1 MSHVTLNV
9 AFRTLSG
16 RVGDA
21 VFYTRYGRQ
30 YMRPYV
36 KPSNPDTPAQ
46 RARRFAFRNAVRAWQ
61 ALGDE
66 EKLQWKNIG
75 RKRHLPGYNAFISH
89 AMSGEPHFLQES
101 TPYMVKADS
110 ARRTTYLRRPKC
122 AGRVSNL
129 LKVRPVIAPYP
140 CITRDKAPYLPAI
153 ARHNRRL

>member
-1 MSHVTLNV
+1 MAHVTLNV

-46 RARRFAFRNAVRAWQ
+46 RARRSAFRHAVRAWQ
-61 ALGDE
+61 ALGEE
-66 EKLQWKNIG
+66 EKLQWKKVG
-75 RKRHLPGYNAFISH
+75 RKRHLSGYNAFISH
-89 AMSGEPHFLQES
+89 TMNSAPKILQES
-101 TPYMVKADS
+101 APRMAVDDP
-110 ARRTTYLRRPKC
+110 ARGATYLYRPKC
-122 AGRVSNL
+122 ARGVSNL
-129 LKVRPVIAPYP
+129 SKVRPVTAPYP

-153 ARHNRRL
+153 ARHNSRF

>member
-1 MSHVTLNV
+1 MAHVTLNV
-9 AFRTLSG
+9 ALRTLSG

-46 RARRFAFRNAVRAWQ
+46 RARRSAFRHAVCTWQ
-61 ALGDE
+61 ALGEE

-89 AMSGEPHFLQES
+89 FISSALNNPRES
-101 TPYMVKADS
+101 TPPVAPGAP
-110 ARRTTYLRRPKC
+110 ARRATCLYRPKC
-122 AGRVSNL
+122 AGRVANL
-129 LKVRPVIAPYP
+129 LKVRPVTAP
-140 CITRDKAPYLPAI
+140 
-153 ARHNRRL
+153 